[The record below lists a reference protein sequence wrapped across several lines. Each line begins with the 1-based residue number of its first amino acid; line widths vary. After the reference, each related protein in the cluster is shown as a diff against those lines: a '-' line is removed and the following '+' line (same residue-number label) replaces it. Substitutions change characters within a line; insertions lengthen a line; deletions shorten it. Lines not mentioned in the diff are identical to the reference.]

1 MYFNVFYIKLYI
13 LLKTRGLC
21 MGTKVNQS
29 FQIDTELKK
38 KLDSRAKKE
47 DRSQRAIIER
57 ALRLYL
63 EKKTVE

>member
-1 MYFNVFYIKLYI
+1 
-13 LLKTRGLC
+13 

-29 FQIDTELKK
+29 FQIDSELKK